1 VFSGTGR
8 RHRRREIDGTGR
20 PFANQARESGAPA
33 PLSAAWL
40 RANLERFRDQAID
53 DPSPRNVAL
62 YLYLQ
67 RLVLDKAERFAEATQ
82 RAVWADPLAR

>member
-1 VFSGTGR
+1 VPPAAASG
-8 RHRRREIDGTGR
+8 
-20 PFANQARESGAPA
+20 PA

-67 RLVLDKAERFAEATQ
+67 RLVLDKAERFAEAGQSHQNITIYF
-82 RAVWADPLAR
+82 